1 LRREGRAWRTL
12 DPARGNAPSIL
23 CRNRSRAY
31 RSGTPPRIRHRPGS
45 AGGLLAYAEEHM
57 NAWDCLA
64 GLLLVE
70 EAGGRIVRP
79 DPATVVSKGTLVIA
93 ARDGVFDRLA
103 DLCEIAFKR

>member
-1 LRREGRAWRTL
+1 
-12 DPARGNAPSIL
+12 
-23 CRNRSRAY
+23 
-31 RSGTPPRIRHRPGS
+31 
-45 AGGLLAYAEEHM
+45 M

-93 ARDGVFDRLA
+93 ARDGVSDRLA
-103 DLCEIAFKR
+103 DLCEIALKR